1 MSNPSST
8 HFPISVILTVRDMRA
23 SIAFYRDRHGFELE
37 ACWPDEKNPMWAN
50 LMLDGQSV
58 MIGPNM
64 NPDDVKKWCG
74 SDAAALEQSLRR
86 VDDFVK
92 HKHGVGIATYV
103 MVPDIDAWHAGVAK
117 KGVKFGGSPK
127 TQFYG
132 IREVSLEDPD
142 GYSFMFYSNV
152 KLATCQ
158 SCSMPMK
165 DAKPGAMYCDYCV
178 DEKGKL
184 KSYETVLEGCISGY
198 FIPMQK
204 LSRPDAEKAAREML
218 SKQPAWAGR
227 K

>member
-1 MSNPSST
+1 MSHSNET
-8 HFPISVILTVRDMRA
+8 HYPISVILTVRDMKT
-23 SIAFYRDRHGFELE
+23 SLAFYRDKLGFQLE
-37 ACWPDEKNPMWAN
+37 GCWPDEQNPMWAN

-58 MIGPNM
+58 MMGPNM
-64 NPDDVKKWCG
+64 QRDEVKKWCG
-74 SDAAALEQSLRR
+74 NDPVELEQKLR
-86 VDDFVK
+86 VIDDFDK

-103 MVPDIDAWHAGVAK
+103 MVADIDAWHAQVAK
-117 KGVKFGGSPK
+117 KGVKFAGAPK

-132 IREVSLEDPD
+132 LREVSLEDPD
-142 GYSFMFYSNV
+142 GYQFMFYSNV

-165 DAKPGAMYCDYCV
+165 DAKPGVMYCEYCV

-184 KSYETVLEGCISGY
+184 KPYETIFEGCVSGY

-204 LSRPDAEKAAREML
+204 MSRPDAEKAARELL

>member
-1 MSNPSST
+1 MSNSPN
-8 HFPISVILTVRDMRA
+8 HFPISVILTVRDA
-23 SIAFYRDRHGFELE
+23 KATLDFYRNKLGFELE
-37 ACWPDEKNPMWAN
+37 ASWPDEKNPMWAN

-58 MIGPNM
+58 MIGANLPA
-64 NPDDVKKWCG
+64 DDIKRFCS
-74 SDAAALEQSLRR
+74 SDPAALEHKLAAAA
-86 VDDFVK
+86 DFTK

-103 MVPDIDAWHAGVAK
+103 MVPDIDAWHAKVSK
-117 KGVKFGGSPK
+117 KGVKFAGEPK

-132 IREVSLEDPD
+132 IREVALEDPD
-142 GYSFMFYSNV
+142 GYTFMFYSPVTMAN
-152 KLATCQ
+152 CQ

-178 DEKGKL
+178 DAQGKL
-184 KSYETVLEGCISGY
+184 KPYETVFEGCVSGY

-204 LSRPDAEKAAREML
+204 MSRPDAEKAAREML